1 VRARQRGRPDNQ
13 TPAVGGGL
21 VYVSS
26 TYGVAS
32 LHALDTATGRVR
44 WTSELPHPA
53 ATSPV
58 LADGVVYV
66 DDQQGDLS
74 GLAQA
79 TGCRAWSDTQG
90 LAQLDGTGNLVVAGG
105 TIYIGATPTRSTA
118 SPPPAASPSLPPPG

>member
-1 VRARQRGRPDNQ
+1 
-13 TPAVGGGL
+13 
-21 VYVSS
+21 
-26 TYGVAS
+26 
-32 LHALDTATGRVR
+32 
-44 WTSELPHPA
+44 
-53 ATSPV
+53 V

-105 TIYIGATPTRSTA
+105 TIYIGATAYQIDRQ
-118 SPPPAASPSLPPPG
+118 PSSCRIT